1 MQRPRLTKLQVVPG
15 ELPLL
20 IVGQLGGVD
29 EGVAV
34 AFIALDDLP
43 AHLVLGLL
51 LGGGEGKGRKGQLGL
66 PGGSGTSSRPRRT
79 GAGRSH
85 RTAQGGGKR
94 GRVTPCLWHREP
106 SPCLAWPYKGNIHSP
121 SLSFPNCV
129 FKDLGPCLRVL
140 TALIMVIPEL

>member
-51 LGGGEGKGRKGQLGL
+51 LGGGEGKADRGI
-66 PGGSGTSSRPRRT
+66 GGVRPVAPPTWLVSNFLVRPASS
-79 GAGRSH
+79 
-85 RTAQGGGKR
+85 
-94 GRVTPCLWHREP
+94 
-106 SPCLAWPYKGNIHSP
+106 
-121 SLSFPNCV
+121 
-129 FKDLGPCLRVL
+129 
-140 TALIMVIPEL
+140 

>member
-1 MQRPRLTKLQVVPG
+1 MQRPQLTKLQVVPG

-51 LGGGEGKGRKGQLGL
+51 LGGGEVQN
-66 PGGSGTSSRPRRT
+66 T
-79 GAGRSH
+79 GYISLCSFFFLMLRDKNNCGIIADVITIVPVEKFSFSHLRSLLLL
-85 RTAQGGGKR
+85 R
-94 GRVTPCLWHREP
+94 LWVLRD
-106 SPCLAWPYKGNIHSP
+106 WGP
-121 SLSFPNCV
+121 SLRELWLT
-129 FKDLGPCLRVL
+129 LGN
-140 TALIMVIPEL
+140 